1 MASINFS
8 HFTKSL
14 FKVLFILSAFLI
26 LLYYLYLL
34 DLLIQAIAIFSI
46 LYLIIYGSIGT
57 LMVFSA
63 ISEVMGSND
72 LNINNNF
79 LFSIIFYIV
88 IVFVLWL
95 VILAF
100 WPLFAIP
107 DSALSKKKK
116 YNSIENFEEK
126 LRQKYGP
133 TVILDTFVDTN

>member
-8 HFTKSL
+8 NVTKSL
-14 FKVLFILSAFLI
+14 FKAFFFLSAFSI
-26 LLYYLYLL
+26 LLYYLHLL
-34 DLLIQAIAIFSI
+34 DLLIPAIAIFSI
-46 LYLIIYGSIGT
+46 LYLIIYGTIGT

-63 ISEVMGSND
+63 ISEVMSAND
-72 LNINNNF
+72 LNISNNF
-79 LFSIIFYIV
+79 LLSIIFYV
-88 IVFVLWL
+88 LIVFVLWL

-126 LRQKYGP
+126 LKQKYGP